1 MSYFDDNEDR
11 IIYGRRRLGKP
22 QEPRTVACK
31 RCGKDGL
38 HWQDEDG
45 EWVLMDGRYKVHHC
59 NPKDVKATALDGFKV
74 VE

>member
-1 MSYFDDNEDR
+1 MSDYDFEYEWDDRDDIEH
-11 IIYGRRRLGKP
+11 RRS
-22 QEPRTVACK
+22 QPRKTSCK

-45 EWVLMDGRYKVHHC
+45 EWVLMDGRYKVHRC
-59 NPKDVKATALDGFKV
+59 NPKDVKATALDGFGV